1 VGERCPQPR
10 PAAAPR
16 CVAEHHAPPS
26 LLTAGLTVGTGLDE
40 EDVERRR
47 EVSGCLVLLVR
58 LVERHEEILLDRQ
71 GGLVEQEG

>member
-1 VGERCPQPR
+1 
-10 PAAAPR
+10 
-16 CVAEHHAPPS
+16 
-26 LLTAGLTVGTGLDE
+26 LDE